1 MSQHES
7 LLAEQMAQRVAS
19 DIPRDGSH
27 DERSQIDRRIMVG
40 LGVALYLLLSL

>member
-7 LLAEQMAQRVAS
+7 LLAERMAQRVAS

-27 DERSQIDRRIMVG
+27 DGRDEVNQRIMVG
-40 LGVALYLLLSL
+40 LGLAVYLLLNL

>member
-7 LLAEQMAQRVAS
+7 LLAERMAQRVAP

-27 DERSQIDRRIMVG
+27 DGRNQIDQRIMVG